1 MDLIMADSHSI
12 GRNYAML
19 HCALVAAAIH
29 AFCGKC
35 MLKVVIKKVFTMA
48 QSGLTVAVLGATGLV
63 GSNILAILAERQ
75 FPIGTLKCLASEK
88 SVGQPITVGAYRC
101 QVELACP
108 EAFDGVDI
116 VLASAGGAISAQLVP
131 EAVKR
136 GAVVVDNTSHFRME
150 PTVPLVVAGVNDD
163 DIAQHQGIIANPNC
177 STAQLMPVLKALDA
191 AFGLKRVIVST
202 YQSVSGA
209 GKKGL
214 DGLSAS
220 VEEASQGGATTIA
233 PFQRPMGYNLIPH
246 IDVFVT
252 EGPLAGYTKEE
263 AKLILETQK
272 ILHRPDLP
280 VTATAVRVPVQVG
293 HSESVTIDT
302 VKPITPEAAI
312 AVLQALPPDLVVVG
326 DAPQH
331 YHTPRETAG
340 TDPVYVSRIRQDS
353 SNPGYGLNM
362 WVVADNLR
370 IGAALNAVRI
380 AEQVAKRLTQA
391 TVGV

>member
-1 MDLIMADSHSI
+1 
-12 GRNYAML
+12 
-19 HCALVAAAIH
+19 
-29 AFCGKC
+29 
-35 MLKVVIKKVFTMA
+35 MA
-48 QSGLTVAVLGATGLV
+48 QPGLTIAVLGATGLV

-75 FPIGTLKCLASEK
+75 FPIGQLKCLASSK
-88 SVGQPITVGAYRC
+88 SVGQPITVGPYRC
-101 QVELACP
+101 TVELACA
-108 EAFDGVDI
+108 EAFEGVDI

-136 GAVVVDNTSHFRME
+136 GAVVIDNTSYFRMN
-150 PTVPLVVAGVNDD
+150 PDVPLVVAGVNDE
-163 DIAQHQGIIANPNC
+163 DIDRHRGIIANPNC
-177 STAQLMPVLKALDA
+177 STAQLMPVLKALDE

-220 VEEASQGGATTIA
+220 VEEASSGGASTIA

-246 IDVFVT
+246 IDVFLT

-263 AKLILETQK
+263 AKLIQETQK
-272 ILHRPDLP
+272 ILHRPDLL

-293 HSESVTIDT
+293 HSEAVTIDT
-302 VKPITPEAAI
+302 QKPITPEAAT
-312 AVLQALPPDLVVVG
+312 AVLQQLPPDLVVVG
-326 DAPQH
+326 ETPEA

-353 SNPGYGLNM
+353 SNPEYGLNF

-380 AEQVAKRLTQA
+380 AEGVAKRLN
-391 TVGV
+391 TVTA